1 MYVCVQ
7 YIFLTIYQIYFC
19 KGKIFVKECCPQG
32 CIPWDLRVG
41 WNFHCIKNSA
51 WHDTVHSRRYNDL
64 THLIPLYNAFNS
76 RIIRTLFCH
85 FSRADVFALQA
96 VGRNLQATD
105 GQEKPWHVLRLNKEI
120 PERGIRQMASHAALC
135 CRTALLLTDATLYP
149 SQTQLTM
156 LSMQNLAKNKDDDE
170 NNFETIKC
178 WYR

>member
-1 MYVCVQ
+1 MKVW
-7 YIFLTIYQIYFC
+7 
-19 KGKIFVKECCPQG
+19 CPQG
-32 CIPWDLRVG
+32 CNPWDLRVG

-51 WHDTVHSRRYNDL
+51 WHDTVHSRRYNSFNSS
-64 THLIPLYNAFNS
+64 LYAFNC
-76 RIIRTLFCH
+76 RIIRTLFWH

-96 VGRNLQATD
+96 VGWNLQATD

-135 CRTALLLTDATLYP
+135 CRAALLLTDATLYP

-170 NNFETIKC
+170 NDLETIK
-178 WYR
+178 R